1 MDEGAVPYAARAT
14 GSIEAFRIEASP
26 AAAFGCRAPRR
37 DAATDHCHADAMAA
51 PGLFIVMVIGL
62 LAGALGRLI
71 LRGRP
76 SRFSGLAAGF
86 VGAIAGVPIAE
97 ALGFPITGLGLLAL
111 AALAGAVVLLAAWS
125 LLRRR

>member
-1 MDEGAVPYAARAT
+1 MDESAVPYAAHAT
-14 GSIEAFRIEASP
+14 GSIVAFRIEAFP
-26 AAAFGCRAPRR
+26 AATFGCRARRR
-37 DAATDHCHADAMAA
+37 DAATDHCHSDGMTP

-76 SRFSGLAAGF
+76 SRFGGLAAGF
-86 VGAIAGVPIAE
+86 AGAVVGVPIAE

-111 AALAGAVVLLAAWS
+111 AALAGALVLLAAWS